1 MPKTLAEKL
10 KELPKNPGVYIFKDP
25 KGLIL
30 YVGKANQLKNRV
42 RSYFKKD
49 AGHDSPRIQHMIS
62 QIADLDYVLTS
73 NELES
78 LILENNFIKQFQPK
92 YNVQMRDDKNYIFL
106 KIN

>member
-10 KELPKNPGVYIFKDP
+10 KELPKKPGVYIFKDP

-49 AGHDSPRIQHMIS
+49 NSFRIKR
-62 QIADLDYVLTS
+62 A
-73 NELES
+73 
-78 LILENNFIKQFQPK
+78 P
-92 YNVQMRDDKNYIFL
+92 
-106 KIN
+106 